1 METRAHYVLIGFFTV
16 FIASAVL
23 LFSLWLTKSGSDSQY
38 KYYDVV
44 FNEAVIGLS
53 QGSIVQY
60 SGIKVGDITKLKLD
74 PENPNK
80 VWARIR
86 VAALTPIRQDTQ
98 AKLTPTGI
106 TGSAIV
112 QLSSGKESSPLL
124 NSKDGEIPVIVA
136 VPSSLNK
143 LLANGE
149 DMMTN
154 INHLISSLNDLTSSQ
169 NITRVNNTLANLEQI
184 TSTVNNEKKNIQTT
198 MQQLTQASKQA
209 NQLTHNANNL
219 LNTQGKQLLS
229 DATKTMA
236 SLEKTSATLNK
247 LLQENQGSINN
258 GLQGMD
264 ELGPAL
270 KELNKTLGSLRK
282 ITNRLEENP
291 AAYLLGQEKPKEF
304 TPQ

>member
-16 FIASAVL
+16 FIISAAL

-44 FNEAVIGLS
+44 FNEAVLGLS
-53 QGSIVQY
+53 QGSTVQY
-60 SGIKVGDITKLKLD
+60 SGIKVGEITQLKLD
-74 PENPNK
+74 AQNPNK

-86 VAALTPIRQDTQ
+86 VAASTPIRQDTK

-106 TGSAIV
+106 TGASII

-124 NSKDGEIPVIVA
+124 NSVDGEIPVIVA
-136 VPSSLNK
+136 VPSSLKK
-143 LLANGE
+143 LLVNSE
-149 DMMTN
+149 DILTN
-154 INHLISSLNDLTSSQ
+154 INQLITSLNDLTSTQ
-169 NITRVNNTLANLEQI
+169 NIARVNNTLANLEQVAK
-184 TSTVNNEKKNIQTT
+184 TVKKKKKNIQET
-198 MQQLTQASKQA
+198 MLQLSQASKQA

-219 LNTQGKQLLS
+219 LNTQGKQLLT

-236 SLEKTSATLNK
+236 SLERTSATLNK
-247 LLQENQGSINN
+247 LLKENQGSINN

-270 KELNKTLGSLRK
+270 KELNKTLASLRK
-282 ITNRLEENP
+282 VTNRLEENP

-304 TPQ
+304 TP

>member
-16 FIASAVL
+16 FIVGAAL
-23 LFSLWLTKSGSDSQY
+23 LFSLWLTKSGSESQY

-60 SGIKVGDITKLKLD
+60 SGIKVGDITQLKLD

-106 TGSAIV
+106 TGSAII

-124 NSKDGEIPVIVA
+124 VSKNSEIPVIVA
-136 VPSSLNK
+136 VPSSLKK
-143 LLANGE
+143 LLVNSE
-149 DMMTN
+149 DILTN
-154 INHLISSLNDLTSSQ
+154 INQLITNLNDLTSQQ
-169 NITRVNNTLANLEQI
+169 NIKRVNNTLTNLEQI
-184 TSTVNNEKKNIQTT
+184 TNTIKNEEKNIQST
-198 MQQLTQASKQA
+198 MQQLAQASKQA
-209 NQLTHNANNL
+209 NDLTHNANNL
-219 LNTQGKQLLS
+219 LNTQGKQLLT

-236 SLEKTSATLNK
+236 SLEQTSAALNK
-247 LLQENQGSINN
+247 LLKENQGSINN

-270 KELNKTLGSLRK
+270 KELNKTLTSLRK